1 MNVDKYVRKRKKKR
15 FKLIIIVAL
24 ISIAAISIAKFV
36 VTTEDKEPLEISR
49 KGAVTED
56 KVTAKR
62 SPQEPL
68 QGQEA
73 EPSEARYPRERKMA
87 RLPQT
92 GSPQE
97 VRKPA
102 PTGQDLNRNREPGTE
117 PS

>member
-1 MNVDKYVRKRKKKR
+1 MICPKCGFSQPDDIYCASCGVNVDKYVRKRKKKR
-15 FKLIIIVAL
+15 FNLVIIVAL

-36 VTTEDKEPLEISR
+36 TENKEPFEISR

-68 QGQEA
+68 QRQEA

-92 GSPQE
+92 GAPQ
-97 VRKPA
+97 
-102 PTGQDLNRNREPGTE
+102 
-117 PS
+117 